1 VHKLKNYIKNIA
13 KLILKTSKS
22 RSALSF
28 GRYAILLIFLINNFG
43 CNLCPTGPNGNNGNS
58 ADEVYSTLIPMNS
71 VSPII
76 TKISV
81 ESYAFS
87 EIVNNGYIFSAPAQN
102 GNFAFIRIDQA
113 ESKKILMLG
122 NANDFS
128 TKLLEKEGKDFS
140 IFYPNISKTG
150 DKIAFLGGTNQL
162 FIWVFNQTSNA
173 SYIDKISSKV
183 FDNVVPEFSTDG
195 NLLGFLESEN
205 NNEIKLK
212 IVESVNPDNVF
223 FEKVFQN
230 EQLIQGLDNY
240 LSFSSINNKIV
251 FLSQDTDYD
260 KLKIVNYLTN
270 EIKEIKVERA
280 NLGIKIAKISPDGKY
295 IAVAANDGNIWVI
308 SIETGEPLFSK
319 ITNVELCNYFL
330 YFDWNSDGTKL
341 LAQSYNCNDDLTKG
355 STLYII
361 DLETKDDL
369 MITKNLTLFCNNI
382 QRAYWGN

>member
-1 VHKLKNYIKNIA
+1 
-13 KLILKTSKS
+13 
-22 RSALSF
+22 
-28 GRYAILLIFLINNFG
+28 
-43 CNLCPTGPNGNNGNS
+43 
-58 ADEVYSTLIPMNS
+58 MNS

-102 GNFAFIRIDQA
+102 GNFTFIRIDQA

-162 FIWVFNQTSNA
+162 FIWVLNPITNA

-183 FDNVVPEFSTDG
+183 FDNVVPEFSADG